1 LKNEIIYRAGIRI
14 RNPSLQKYF
23 DFLIDSDRWD
33 LERLEKLQLE
43 KTRELLIFANRYSEY
58 YKELFKKVKF
68 KPKDFQGLQDLKKI
82 PISNKKDLLKYNKEI
97 HSRYSFDKVFLSETS
112 GTSGEVL
119 KFYRNEEWDSFNRAT
134 MFRGYS
140 WYNVKPWERNGY
152 FWGYNFDRA
161 KMIKTRVLDAL
172 QNRFRLFTYDA
183 DEVRRFAERL
193 KGATYLTGYSSMI
206 YEVARIV
213 NELGIRNEYDL
224 KMVKG
229 TSEKIFESYQDEVR
243 AAFGRRIIS
252 EYGAAE
258 SGLIAFECPEG
269 FMHINMEN
277 VIIEEENDE
286 IVVTNLNSRSFPIIR
301 YRLGDYIKLAD
312 QGFRCPCGRA
322 HPVILEVMGRVG
334 GNIIGNKGIYPT
346 LTLYYLFKNLSLVRG
361 VSLSYQA
368 VQKEKGKI
376 ILRIE
381 QNSPEYTDLIKTEIR
396 KYFKEDVD
404 FDLQWGVSLR
414 TKYGKIKDFITYID
428 QR

>member
-1 LKNEIIYRAGIRI
+1 
-14 RNPSLQKYF
+14 
-23 DFLIDSDRWD
+23 
-33 LERLEKLQLE
+33 
-43 KTRELLIFANRYSEY
+43 
-58 YKELFKKVKF
+58 
-68 KPKDFQGLQDLKKI
+68 
-82 PISNKKDLLKYNKEI
+82 
-97 HSRYSFDKVFLSETS
+97 
-112 GTSGEVL
+112 
-119 KFYRNEEWDSFNRAT
+119 
-134 MFRGYS
+134 
-140 WYNVKPWERNGY
+140 
-152 FWGYNFDRA
+152 
-161 KMIKTRVLDAL
+161 
-172 QNRFRLFTYDA
+172 
-183 DEVRRFAERL
+183 
-193 KGATYLTGYSSMI
+193 
-206 YEVARIV
+206 
-213 NELGIRNEYDL
+213 
-224 KMVKG
+224 
-229 TSEKIFESYQDEVR
+229 
-243 AAFGRRIIS
+243 
-252 EYGAAE
+252 
-258 SGLIAFECPEG
+258 
-269 FMHINMEN
+269 MHINMEN